1 MGTYQI
7 SFDLDLKAPKKSK
20 AGKNKRTLNMQFPS
34 CLCLCVKT
42 SLRSKPFPL
51 QVFSHANQT
60 RIYMEGSAQRLVL
73 KQRQK
78 LYRVSIFA
86 QTFQQI
92 KDSHGSRSSRV
103 ASANVDGMKRE
114 KGKGKIN
121 LSLSGSNRK
130 CL

>member
-1 MGTYQI
+1 
-7 SFDLDLKAPKKSK
+7 
-20 AGKNKRTLNMQFPS
+20 
-34 CLCLCVKT
+34 
-42 SLRSKPFPL
+42 
-51 QVFSHANQT
+51 
-60 RIYMEGSAQRLVL
+60 MEGSAQRLVL